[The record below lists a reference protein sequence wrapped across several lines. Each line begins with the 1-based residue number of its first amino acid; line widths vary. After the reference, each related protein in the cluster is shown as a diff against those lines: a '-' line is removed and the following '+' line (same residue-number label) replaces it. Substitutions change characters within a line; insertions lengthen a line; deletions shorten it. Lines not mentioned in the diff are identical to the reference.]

1 MNALITQRMRGGF
14 LTYKISCFDSVYSE
28 VTGESVD
35 LSWEEVTELFSVHA
49 IADSKEDIKLFNGT
63 QFIESDTATPRRKTN
78 VKEVSLLV
86 VDYDGTMS
94 IAEAKQRFKPYTY
107 LGYTSFSHRQ
117 QDGVEKFR
125 LVFPLSCPIP
135 AHWALDEYGLVKS
148 HGEYYKLTEALMKF
162 APGCDPVLLKP
173 TQPYY
178 FPSCPSERQS
188 LAEIWTNDGAVLD
201 WKKWEKDDIYATKD
215 FSSAIPRKT
224 NGLPNRQLAPGT
236 EFHVGRT
243 LITARDIKGRVAGVS
258 CPFHTDRKGS
268 EFIVRYPSGTICFH
282 CKRCGT
288 FSMHEDQQPS
298 IAKISAP
305 LEADANPLDAF
316 TFDDECWD
324 HEDRV
329 KVSSLL
335 EKAKQKILSDR
346 GINKKTGRFEGFSS
360 HVLYLPEGSGKS
372 QLAREFV
379 TGGFHKLLPYRDE
392 YFRPQVVFACKSWK
406 QVFEQHASFSKQLQ
420 AEGLHCRIA
429 LSLDAA
435 VLQRFQTK
443 LKRSAPRDYK
453 VGEIDYPE
461 SIRAIRQNHPNLEE
475 DFIKLTLDFLA
486 KDPARFEDLAIPAI
500 AHKSIQDS
508 DQPFKLDKSPP
519 KFVVADETAPAM
531 IFTTFAQLRLLKVRR
546 DCIPL
551 NWIIWIDDPDSEELM
566 DIKPSKNMTETN
578 KGKFRVIN
586 DTTYAVRPEKQVL
599 GLGFPTHRVIYTTTE
614 KLTVEA
620 ICYKLRSQNK
630 PCVVHGERV
639 KVTGGKITIL
649 GTKAVQK
656 KRDAILPLF
665 TARRN
670 LVLIAD
676 GLAAEYNHSNNKGVN
691 SLRNND
697 LLIEVSIPHPATV
710 KTFCDAF
717 SIDFKKQGKEVGRT
731 LMLDRMHQAI
741 GRNSGYRTANA
752 ECVVLVDPNMHK
764 HLLENC
770 GYTFDT
776 INSVIIDR
784 TNKMTRRESRLS
796 SNASELAS
804 EVMKF
809 INGFLQYANDLRVI
823 KADINKVLKA
833 IDDDKKRTDYLI
845 RLMVAISD
853 QCKVWADVPPGA
865 NESRSE
871 QQYRKLLQWLVTT
884 FINPD
889 DQQQVLERY
898 RADLG

>member
-1 MNALITQRMRGGF
+1 MYQISLIKSRYSTSIDNVSESSSWDIF
-14 LTYKISCFDSVYSE
+14 LEFFKAHSIVDSKDDI
-28 VTGESVD
+28 G
-35 LSWEEVTELFSVHA
+35 LFSG
-49 IADSKEDIKLFNGT
+49 STFKNGE
-63 QFIESDTATPRRKTN
+63 IEKVGRRKEF
-78 VKEVSLLV
+78 VDSVSLLV
-86 VDYDGTMS
+86 LDYDGTLS
-94 IAEAKQRFKPYTY
+94 IANAKNRFNRYTY
-107 LGYTSFSHRQ
+107 LGYTSYNHLKSE
-117 QDGVEKFR
+117 GVEKFR
-125 LVFPLSCPIP
+125 LVFPLTSPIP
-135 AHWALDEYGLVKS
+135 AHYEVDEYGIEKS
-148 HGEYYKLTEALMKF
+148 KGDYYELTEAIMEF
-162 APGCDPVLLKP
+162 APGCDPISSRP
-173 TQPYY
+173 TQFYY
-178 FPSCPSERQS
+178 LPSCPAQFEAV
-188 LAEIWTNDGAVLD
+188 AEIWTNESDILD
-201 WKKWEKDDIYATKD
+201 WTKWKKNDEYATKEY
-215 FSSAIPRKT
+215 SPNVPRLT
-224 NGLPNRQLAPGT
+224 TGLPNRTLAPDT
-236 EFHVGRT
+236 IFQVVGRE
-243 LITARDIKGRVAGVS
+243 IKARNVQNRLQNVS
-258 CPFHTDRKGS
+258 CPFHEDKNGS
-268 EFIVRYPSGTICFH
+268 EFIVRYPSGVICFH
-282 CKRCGT
+282 CKRCGP
-288 FSMHEDQQPS
+288 FSLFEDHQPS
-298 IAKISAP
+298 INSTFSP
-305 LEADANPLDAF
+305 DQSTDLF
-316 TFDDECWD
+316 TTDEECWD
-324 HEDRV
+324 HADRQ
-329 KVSSLL
+329 KVSLL
-335 EKAKQKILSDR
+335 LSQAKQKILSDR
-346 GINKKTGRFEGFSS
+346 GINAKTGRFEGFSS

-461 SIRAIRQNHPNLEE
+461 SIRAIRQNNPNLEE

-508 DQPFKLDKSPP
+508 DHPFKLDKSPP

-551 NWIIWIDDPDSEELM
+551 NWIIWIDDPDSDELM

-578 KGKFRVIN
+578 KEKFRVIN
-586 DTTYAVRPEKQVL
+586 DTTYAVRPEQQVL

-665 TARRN
+665 TARRD

-764 HLLENC
+764 YLLENC

-804 EVMKF
+804 EVVKF